1 MKKALLWILVVSF
14 ALIRP
19 VYAEEWLPVREKSLE
34 VQAGSPL
41 DFSDI
46 LPETKIDENTRV
58 IVTPAGKLAIANDA
72 AKPQRFLCAS
82 LALSPASGGFP
93 DHDAAD
99 RYALQLKR
107 HGYNIARFHYVDAAL
122 MADRAKDFDFDP
134 QVLDRV
140 HYFMAA
146 LKRNGIYW
154 IMDGLSSARGAYGG
168 YEDRW
173 DLKGDLK
180 VDAQITDAGF
190 DHWLKFQQAFLGK
203 VNPYTGI
210 APIRDPALV
219 AIVPFNENGLE
230 FDSMV
235 QEGVRGSVFQKQL
248 QPLFNDWL
256 WKNYGSDDALKQKW
270 GWWTKDGSLEDRSV
284 ALPTNRNE
292 RSERMRDL
300 QSFFIDVEQNAT
312 RRMTKALRDLGF
324 RGIVLPYN
332 NWPTIQTGI
341 SRSIQDAVA
350 MNTYHDWVGSYEP
363 GTSIEGKSSLEDGL
377 RYLRTVGA
385 ARWLGRPFVITE
397 YDHLFW
403 NPYRY
408 EAGLAAPAFAALQG
422 WDVLCRHA
430 HGPIVLAYGE
440 DFRFKKQILPYAIA
454 LDPVARA
461 GETLAALVFRRG
473 DAKSTSLD
481 IPFLVDG
488 QKGLPQGVN
497 DMEPEL
503 LTRLG
508 LVGAIGL
515 QSVTDAKPGVVAV
528 APQREGETPTAIMA
542 KLKDAGRVDPS
553 APADLD
559 RGKVVSQTGELQLD
573 AGAKALALRTP
584 MTQALAFDKVGDG
597 VELGAFSVKQADGRG
612 LLSLSSLDGAPLKD
626 SKRQL
631 LILASDAR
639 NSGMRFR
646 DADQHVIED
655 FGRLPVLI
663 RRMEVGLRFETAGT
677 FKISPVGLDGRVRAP
692 VATVKSGNI
701 VRLSNDTPGGPTT
714 YFLVERTE

>member
-1 MKKALLWILVVSF
+1 MKKSLLWLLVAS
-14 ALIRP
+14 LLPIRP
-19 VYAEEWLPVREKSLE
+19 AYAEEWLAVRETSLE

-41 DFSDI
+41 DFSSI
-46 LPETKIDENTRV
+46 LPETKIDENTR
-58 IVTPAGKLAIANDA
+58 IIINPAGKLAMANDA
-72 AKPQRFLCAS
+72 TKPQRFLCAS

-122 MADRAKDFDFDP
+122 MADRSKDFDFDP

-154 IMDGLSSARGAYGG
+154 IMDGLSSTRGAYGG
-168 YEDRW
+168 YDDRW

-180 VDAQITDAGF
+180 VDAQIGDEGF
-190 DHWLKFQQAFLGK
+190 NHWLTFQKAFFSK

-235 QEGVRGSVFQKQL
+235 QEGVRGSAFQKQL
-248 QPLFNDWL
+248 RPLFNDWL
-256 WKNYGSDDALKQKW
+256 LKKYGSDDALKQKW
-270 GWWTKDGSLEDRSV
+270 GWWTKEGSLEDRSV

-292 RSERMRDL
+292 RSERTRDL

-403 NPYRY
+403 NAYRY

-440 DFRFKKQILPYAIA
+440 DFKFKKQILPYTIA
-454 LDPVARA
+454 LDPVARS
-461 GETLAALVFRRG
+461 GETLSALVFRRG
-473 DAKSTSLD
+473 DAKSAPLD

-508 LVGAIGL
+508 LLGAIGL
-515 QSVTDAKPGVVAV
+515 QSIAEAKPGVVAV
-528 APQREGETPTAIMA
+528 DPAREGETPMAIVA
-542 KLKDAGRVDPS
+542 ELKQAGRLDPS
-553 APADLD
+553 SPSDLD
-559 RGKVVSQTGELQLD
+559 NGNVVSQTGELQLD
-573 AGAKALALRTP
+573 AAAKALALRTS
-584 MTQALAFDKVGDG
+584 MTEAVAFDKVGDG
-597 VELGAFSVKQADGRG
+597 VELGTISVKKADGRG
-612 LLSLSSLDGAPLKD
+612 LLSLSSLDGVPLGQ

-646 DADQHVIED
+646 DADQHVIEN
-655 FGRLPVLI
+655 FGHLPVLI
-663 RRMEVGLRFETAGT
+663 RRMTVGIRFEGPGT
-677 FKISPVGLDGRVRAP
+677 FKVSPVGLDGRVRPP
-692 VATVKSGNI
+692 VATAKSGETI
-701 VRLSNDTPGGPTT
+701 QLSNDTPNGPTT
-714 YFLVERTE
+714 YFLVERAE

>member
-1 MKKALLWILVVSF
+1 MKKNLLWLLVASLP
-14 ALIRP
+14 LIRP
-19 VYAEEWLPVREKSLE
+19 AYAEEWLAVRETSLE

-41 DFSDI
+41 DFSSV
-46 LPETKIDENTRV
+46 LPETKIDENTR
-58 IVTPAGKLAIANDA
+58 IIINPAGKLAMANDA
-72 AKPQRFLCAS
+72 TKPQRFLCAS

-122 MADRAKDFDFDP
+122 MADRSKDFDFDP

-154 IMDGLSSARGAYGG
+154 MMDGLSSTRGAYGG
-168 YEDRW
+168 YDDRW

-180 VDAQITDAGF
+180 VDAQIGDEGF
-190 DHWLKFQQAFLGK
+190 NHWLTFQKAFFSK

-219 AIVPFNENGLE
+219 ASVPFNENGLE

-235 QEGVRGSVFQKQL
+235 QEGVRGSAFQKQL
-248 QPLFNDWL
+248 RPLFNDWL
-256 WKNYGSDDALKQKW
+256 LKKYGSDDALKQKW
-270 GWWTKDGSLEDRSV
+270 GWWTKEGSLEDRSV

-292 RSERMRDL
+292 RSERTRDL

-403 NPYRY
+403 NAYRY

-440 DFRFKKQILPYAIA
+440 DFKFKKQILPYTIA

-461 GETLAALVFRRG
+461 GETLSALVFRRG
-473 DAKSTSLD
+473 DAKSASLD

-508 LVGAIGL
+508 LLGAIGL
-515 QSVTDAKPGVVAV
+515 QSIAEAKPGVVAV
-528 APQREGETPTAIMA
+528 DPAREGETPMAIVA
-542 KLKDAGRVDPS
+542 ELKQAGRLDPS
-553 APADLD
+553 SPSDLD
-559 RGKVVSQTGELQLD
+559 NGNVVSQTGELQLD
-573 AGAKALALRTP
+573 AAAKALALRTS
-584 MTQALAFDKVGDG
+584 MTEAVAFDKVGDG
-597 VELGAFSVKQADGRG
+597 VELGTISVKKADGRG
-612 LLSLSSLDGAPLKD
+612 LLSLSSLDGVPLRQ

-646 DADQHVIED
+646 DADQHVIEN
-655 FGRLPVLI
+655 FGHLPVLI
-663 RRMEVGLRFETAGT
+663 RRMTVGIRFEGFGT
-677 FKISPVGLDGRVRAP
+677 FKVSPIGLDGRVRPP
-692 VATVKSGNI
+692 VATAKSGETI
-701 VRLSNDTPGGPTT
+701 QLSNDTPNGPTT
-714 YFLVERTE
+714 YFLVERAE